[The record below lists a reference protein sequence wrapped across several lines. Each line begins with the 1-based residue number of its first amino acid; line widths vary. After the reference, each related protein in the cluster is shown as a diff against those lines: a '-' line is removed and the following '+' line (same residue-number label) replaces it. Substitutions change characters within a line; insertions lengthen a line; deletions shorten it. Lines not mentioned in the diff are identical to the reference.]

1 MKNKF
6 ALPVGDGPQD
16 DDQKNIA
23 GELLA
28 TYQFK
33 SDYRPSDEARC
44 MADWLNRAVAL
55 RGKSPIRMAMLL
67 TQRSM
72 KLGRTK
78 YLMVTQAMLTEVS
91 ISRVS
96 AYEAL
101 EALASAG
108 LITVDRRQGRC
119 PMVSILHSCIK

>member
-1 MKNKF
+1 MIKKF
-6 ALPVGDGPQD
+6 AIPVGEGPQD

-23 GELLA
+23 AELLA

-33 SDYRPSDEARC
+33 PDYRPSDEARC
-44 MADWLNRAVAL
+44 MADWLNSAVAL

-67 TQRSM
+67 TQQSM

-78 YLMVTQAMLTEVS
+78 YLMVTQAMLTEAS

-101 EALASAG
+101 EELASAG
-108 LITVDRRQGRC
+108 LITVDRCQGRS
-119 PMVSILHSCIK
+119 PMVSILNSCIK